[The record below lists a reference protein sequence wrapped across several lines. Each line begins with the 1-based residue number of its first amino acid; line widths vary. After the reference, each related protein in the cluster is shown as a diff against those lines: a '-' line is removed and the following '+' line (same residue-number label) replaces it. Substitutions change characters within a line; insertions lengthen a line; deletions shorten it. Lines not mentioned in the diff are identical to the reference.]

1 MNAHHDT
8 PPASSWYTS
17 SHNHGSQRWVLPI
30 VVTFQIQP
38 FSTSMIMGEKVI
50 FRQFSGKQ
58 PEHQLTRWLS
68 WTKKNPICTLNYE
81 IPNSKKNTTNFQCF
95 ELINLAKLYMNSQ
108 TLAALAWSQGHF
120 GTGYHPKKTSTS
132 TPGSG
137 LWRAKASTN
146 STTWPFTAVA
156 TPWKSHLCET
166 STVSY
171 LIHLSKKS
179 F

>member
-1 MNAHHDT
+1 
-8 PPASSWYTS
+8 
-17 SHNHGSQRWVLPI
+17 
-30 VVTFQIQP
+30 
-38 FSTSMIMGEKVI
+38 MG
-50 FRQFSGKQ
+50 
-58 PEHQLTRWLS
+58 P
-68 WTKKNPICTLNYE
+68 
-81 IPNSKKNTTNFQCF
+81 PNSSYLSNTAIFHFHDYGRKSNLFSPKTPGSSVENNLNIRLRDDCLGPKRTPFVHWIVDRHFSMESWIPKKNTTNFQCF

-120 GTGYHPKKTSTS
+120 GTGSSHPQKTSTS
-132 TPGSG
+132 IPGSG